1 MRRKKMK
8 RTVIVFLAIVL
19 LLLMVL
25 QVYAEENVEYKISF
39 FFQADED
46 FCIISI
52 KDPLGES
59 VHLEKL
65 SFAPKIINGEL
76 FLPMQDFAKMMGG
89 KIYWDP
95 ESKKIQMCFQ
105 GDTIKFDFRLG
116 KDSDVILENES
127 ALMLS
132 LKFIIE
138 QLVPDVGRV
147 DELNIILLIWPLAI
161 N

>member
-1 MRRKKMK
+1 MK
-8 RTVIVFLAIVL
+8 RLGIFVFLVLVLILLIVSQVHAKEAI
-19 LLLMVL
+19 
-25 QVYAEENVEYKISF
+25 EYKISF
-39 FFQADED
+39 FFQVDED

-76 FLPMQDFAKMMGG
+76 FLPMQDFARMMGG

-105 GDTIKFDFRLG
+105 GDTINFDFWLG
-116 KDSDVILENES
+116 KDSDVALENES
-127 ALMLS
+127 TLMLS

-147 DELNIILLIWPLAI
+147 DELNIVLLIWPLAI